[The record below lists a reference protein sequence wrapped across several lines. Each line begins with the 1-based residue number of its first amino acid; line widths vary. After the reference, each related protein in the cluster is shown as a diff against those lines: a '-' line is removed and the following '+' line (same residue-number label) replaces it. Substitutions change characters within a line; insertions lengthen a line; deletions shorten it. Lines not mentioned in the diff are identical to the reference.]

1 MSVIAK
7 ENKDLC
13 PSEVGDLAG
22 LFISSDPALITRA
35 RSAIGT
41 GQPGRACFIGREEG
55 SISLSSYYAH
65 IFLIPRSTNSTES
78 EQSPNSKLQRS

>member
-41 GQPGRACFIGREEG
+41 GQPGRACRDPTLLVEKKA
-55 SISLSSYYAH
+55 L
-65 IFLIPRSTNSTES
+65 
-78 EQSPNSKLQRS
+78 